1 MLNIDLF
8 IQRLESLM
16 ENHQLNAAVFAEKIG
31 VQRSSVSHVLS
42 KRNKPSL
49 EFILKINNQFD
60 EIDLNW
66 LLLETKNLPY
76 SLPALS
82 SKNKNTLTQS
92 NNQLDA
98 SKEIQQSSDENKI
111 KFSNTEIVQLIQ
123 VYKDGS
129 FSSFFPKT

>member
-16 ENHQLNAAVFAEKIG
+16 ENHQLNAAIFAEKIG

-76 SLPALS
+76 SLPTLS
-82 SKNKNTLTQS
+82 SKNKNTLTQLS
-92 NNQLDA
+92 DQLDA

>member
-76 SLPALS
+76 SLPTLS
-82 SKNKNTLTQS
+82 SENKNTLTKL
-92 NNQLDA
+92 NDQLDE

>member
-76 SLPALS
+76 SLPTLS

>member
-76 SLPALS
+76 SSPTLS
-82 SKNKNTLTQS
+82 SKNKNTLTQLS
-92 NNQLDA
+92 DQLDA

>member
-76 SLPALS
+76 SSPTLS

>member
-76 SLPALS
+76 SLPTLS
-82 SKNKNTLTQS
+82 SKNKNTLTQLS
-92 NNQLDA
+92 DQLDA

>member
-1 MLNIDLF
+1 MK
-8 IQRLESLM
+8 
-16 ENHQLNAAVFAEKIG
+16 NHQLNAAIFAKKIG

-66 LLLETKNLPY
+66 LLLETKNPP
-76 SLPALS
+76 SSFPTSS
-82 SKNKNTLTQS
+82 SKNKNTLTQLDD
-92 NNQLDA
+92 QLD
-98 SKEIQQSSDENKI
+98 ETIGIQQSSIENKI
-111 KFSNTEIVQLIQ
+111 KLSNAEIVQVIQ